1 MTKLSKS
8 SAGAIFAICA
18 YSWWAIVTPL
28 YFKFLA
34 EIPVVELLIW
44 RILSGLPLLICLL
57 LFRKT
62 LVSALKSLRNRKTL
76 LLLIGST
83 FFISINW
90 VVFILSVVWDRL
102 TEGSLGYYINPLV
115 TVALGFLFLGERLRP
130 LQIVAVGIALLGVV
144 YLTIAEGSLPWIS
157 VCLAGSFGMYGL
169 FRKQMNVGSI
179 EGLTIEMAFV
189 IPFCIAIHFW
199 LASNQDS
206 VLIDGVWWQR
216 IGLLLGGFITIVPL
230 LLFASG
236 NKRLPL
242 STMGILQYIAPTGQL
257 LLATIWFGEPFG
269 IKQVIVFSLIW
280 SAILPYSFDSWRSS
294 TKYEPSFD

>member
-1 MTKLSKS
+1 M
-8 SAGAIFAICA
+8 FAIGS
-18 YSWWAIVTPL
+18 YLWWAIVTPI

-44 RILSGLPLLICLL
+44 RIMSGLPLLIGLL

-62 LVSALKSLRNRKTL
+62 LISAYKSLRDKRTL
-76 LLLIGST
+76 LLLLGST
-83 FFISINW
+83 VFISINW
-90 VVFILSVVWDRL
+90 VVFILAVVWDRL

-130 LQIVAVGIALLGVV
+130 MQIVSVGIALLGVI
-144 YLTIAEGSLPWIS
+144 YLTIAQGSLPWIS
-157 VCLAGSFGMYGL
+157 VALAGSFAMYGF
-169 FRKQMNVGSI
+169 FRKQLKVGSI
-179 EGLTIEMAFV
+179 EGLTIEMSFV

-199 LASNQDS
+199 LASNNES
-206 VLIDGVWWQR
+206 VIVDGNIWFK

-236 NKRLPL
+236 NRRLPL

-269 IKQVIVFSLIW
+269 SKQVVVFGLIW
-280 SAILPYSFDSWRSS
+280 TAILVYSIDAWRSS
-294 TKYEPSFD
+294 IQSVEPLAE